1 MADDATHVPAGP
13 AQQTRGADAAATAA
27 LESPMGSDEVI
38 AMPGQVREA
47 PPADADVE
55 LMGRHLAPTARVGE
69 RQLVGVGA
77 GSVEVL
83 APPPSAAS
91 AADASPWRH
100 RGMDVV
106 DDAPRWSFAGA
117 DLGDEP
123 PAGSPPVADNQPELP
138 FAAPVVVDTAPRPGR
153 AMPLFGPAGRLR
165 SAIAVP
171 LLSMIT
177 LGVYALVWHHRV
189 NREMELFD
197 PKLHSRP
204 GRSMLAVVIP
214 WLVGLLVTLA
224 GAALVLTT
232 RFNVQLPFDP
242 HVTSVQAYYLLGGL
256 AVVPYL
262 TLLLPFSVVAV
273 VMTLERLRSVE
284 EHVGATTDRQVRPV
298 GTSLLLAVPVIGGL
312 ILIGLEQRRLN
323 AIWQMVSPS
332 GRLYS

>member
-1 MADDATHVPAGP
+1 MADDAAHVPAGP
-13 AQQTRGADAAATAA
+13 ANDARGAPAAATPA
-27 LESPMGSDEVI
+27 LDSSIGSAEVI
-38 AMPGQVREA
+38 AMPGPVPGMA
-47 PPADADVE
+47 PVDADVE
-55 LMGRHLAPTARVGE
+55 LMGRHRAPAARVGE

-83 APPPSAAS
+83 APPPSRVS
-91 AADASPWRH
+91 ATQGSPWRNP
-100 RGMDVV
+100 GMDLV
-106 DDAPRWSFAGA
+106 DDAPRWSFTGA
-117 DLGDEP
+117 DLPEEV
-123 PAGSPPVADNQPELP
+123 AAESPPEDNQPELP
-138 FAAPVVVDTAPRPGR
+138 FAAPALADPAPAPVRS
-153 AMPLFGPAGRLR
+153 MPLFGPVGRMR

-177 LGVYALVWHHRV
+177 LGLYALVWHHRV

-204 GRSMLAVVIP
+204 GRSMLAVAIP
-214 WLVGLLVTLA
+214 WVVGLLVTLA

-242 HVTSVQAYYLLGGL
+242 HVTSLQAYYLLGGL
-256 AVVPYL
+256 AAVPYL

-298 GTSLLLAVPVIGGL
+298 GTSLLLAVPLIGGL

-323 AIWQMVSPS
+323 TIWQMVSPS